1 MLIYIPSM
9 SRSRRQDILSGP
21 TADMDTPDLGRTHY
35 VVPSDEVLLYRETL
49 DELGMESVAVLA
61 CPERG
66 IARTRLAIGEH
77 ARERG
82 AKTFLMMDDDIRFLV
97 RKSEE
102 SWHLRGTDK
111 DDMAIMMQHVEWWLN
126 RGYAHV
132 GVSAREGNNHVG
144 AGGMDLRND
153 CTRTIR
159 FLAYRTE
166 DFLGVEHGRVEV
178 MEDFD
183 VNLQLLEQGKP
194 NTCLHWWA
202 QGQKMTN
209 APGGCSVYR
218 SHDVHERSA
227 HRLRE
232 LHPRHVRLRQ
242 KKNKTDAYG
251 FGTRTEVTI
260 MWKQCYEES
269 KK

>member
-9 SRSRRQDILSGP
+9 ARAVAKDIQSGP
-21 TADMDTPDLGRTHY
+21 LRNMGKAALSRTMY
-35 VVPSDEVLLYRETL
+35 VVPTEEVLVYRQAL
-49 DELGMESVAVLA
+49 DRAGFDSVGVIA

-77 ARERG
+77 ARQKG
-82 AKTFLMMDDDIRFLV
+82 ATTFAMLDDDITFLV

-102 SWHLRGTDK
+102 SWHLRNAAEEDVDQMLGD
-111 DDMAIMMQHVEWWLN
+111 VERWLE

-132 GVSAREGNNHVG
+132 AVSAREGNNRMDK
-144 AGGMDLRND
+144 GGRDTNKE
-153 CTRTIR
+153 CTRTLR
-159 FLAYRTE
+159 FLAYRTD
-166 DFLGVEHGRVEV
+166 DFLGVEHCRVEV

-194 NTCLHWWA
+194 NVCLFWWA

-209 APGGCSVYR
+209 APGGCSTYR
-218 SHDVHERSA
+218 SHEVHERSA
-227 HRLRE
+227 HRLAE
-232 LHPRHVRLRQ
+232 LHPRYVRLRQ
-242 KKNKTDAYG
+242 KQNKTDADG

-260 MWKQCYEES
+260 MWKQCFEEN